1 MSDSSD
7 PTWNNLP
14 SPASA
19 SVPTGKDQTT
29 TFMQTYTARR
39 RQILDVLNVLTS
51 LGIQN
56 DIDLPRAAVL
66 GSQSAGK
73 SSLIES
79 MSGISLPR
87 ASGTCTRCPMECRL
101 QFGETWSCNVMLRFE
116 FDSGGNRLSTPREVS
131 FGGPILDKADV
142 TARLRRAQRAIL
154 RPSIDANKFLDDSD
168 LETQGSSLSFS
179 KNYVCIHVQGP
190 EVPDL
195 TFYDLPGIIANV
207 SDGGNEKDIQLVEDL
222 AKMYISQPN
231 CIVLLVITC
240 ETDFE
245 NQGAYRLIKA
255 DESLKSRT
263 VGVLTKPDRIEP
275 GNEQRWLRILRNESN
290 TLENGGFAVKQP
302 DFQQLERG
310 ISWEAARIGER
321 DFFSTTQ
328 PWSSLEDKHRNR
340 IGSTA
345 LAEHLGQMLSDL
357 ASTKLP
363 AILSSINRL
372 LEDVDQEL
380 RNYPAPTY
388 DDPKRE
394 IIMLLRN
401 FTKDVAKHIKG
412 LPPSCTDDP
421 IDPFTAGLVYSMNK
435 KYDMFR
441 LQVHRTAPQFRP
453 WERVDPIDLSVT
465 RNLLREVKADD
476 PPSGCT
482 GYEFYIEEVMDLAE
496 RSRTRELPGNYPFA
510 VKVTYID
517 ETIRSWRDLAAK
529 CFEKVRDIMIDHA
542 NRLVHDHFGRYA
554 HGGLLEAVNN
564 VVKEQF
570 TRRETVTRKK
580 IESICRGEDRPCT
593 QNEDYFFYCRS
604 KLLVKYKAIY
614 QRSKGH
620 GSTFGLIS
628 EDHHN
633 EKRLVNEAIAALARL
648 NIHGLKPDDLV
659 KLFPENKMDPAL
671 EIMSEARAYFQVAYK
686 RFGDNV
692 PNQIDASFVSG
703 FDDDLELALVYTIPD
718 VDTCSKW
725 LQESPQVVNRRG
737 ALNERKKR
745 LQVAKSSLG
754 PIVRLLSR
762 SIFTEPSPPPEPSV
776 PPTPSTQPSV
786 VNSVVSSPGLRNVS
800 LPPTIGM
807 LAVLM
812 ASPVRPLYGNIYP
825 RG

>member
-1 MSDSSD
+1 MSDSNSS
-7 PTWNNLP
+7 TSWNNIP

-19 SVPTGKDQTT
+19 SGPTGSDQSNA
-29 TFMQTYTARR
+29 FMQTYTARR

-56 DIDLPRAAVL
+56 DIDLPRVAVL

-101 QFGETWSCNVMLRFE
+101 QFGETWSCSVMLRFE

-131 FGGPILDKADV
+131 FGGPISDKADV

-168 LETQGSSLSFS
+168 LETNGTSLSFS

-190 EVPDL
+190 QVPDL

-222 AKMYISQPN
+222 AKMYITQPN

-255 DESLKSRT
+255 DESLRART

-275 GNEQRWLRILRNESN
+275 GNEQRWLRILRNEIN
-290 TLENGGFAVKQP
+290 TLENGWFAVKQP

-328 PWSSLEDKHRNR
+328 PWSNLEDKHRNR
-340 IGSTA
+340 IGSAA
-345 LAEHLGQMLSDL
+345 LADHLGQMLSDL

-363 AILSSINRL
+363 AVLASINRL
-372 LEDVDQEL
+372 LGNVDQEL
-380 RNYPAPTY
+380 KKYPAPTY

-394 IIMLLRN
+394 IIMLLRD
-401 FTKDVAKHIKG
+401 FTKDVAKHVEG

-421 IDPFTAGLVYSMNK
+421 VDPFTAGLIYSINK
-435 KYDMFR
+435 QYDAFR

-453 WERVDPIDLSVT
+453 WESHDSIDRSVQ
-465 RNLLREVKADD
+465 RSLLKEVKEDD
-476 PPSGCT
+476 PPSGCK
-482 GYEFYIEEVMDLAE
+482 GNEFYIEEVMDLAE

-529 CFEKVRDIMIDHA
+529 CFEKVRDITVDHV
-542 NRLVHDHFGRYA
+542 NRLVQDHFGRYE
-554 HGGLLEAVNN
+554 HGGLLDAVSN

-570 TRRETVTRKK
+570 NRREITTKGK

-593 QNEDYFFYCRS
+593 QNEDYFFHYRS
-604 KLLVKYKAIY
+604 KLLVKYKAVY
-614 QRSKGH
+614 KRSKGH
-620 GSTFGLIS
+620 GSIFGLSS
-628 EDHHN
+628 EDPHN
-633 EKRLVNEAIAALARL
+633 VRRLVNEAIAALARL

-671 EIMSEARAYFQVAYK
+671 EIVSEARAYFQGIV
-686 RFGDNV
+686 
-692 PNQIDASFVSG
+692 
-703 FDDDLELALVYTIPD
+703 LE
-718 VDTCSKW
+718 
-725 LQESPQVVNRRG
+725 
-737 ALNERKKR
+737 
-745 LQVAKSSLG
+745 
-754 PIVRLLSR
+754 
-762 SIFTEPSPPPEPSV
+762 
-776 PPTPSTQPSV
+776 
-786 VNSVVSSPGLRNVS
+786 
-800 LPPTIGM
+800 
-807 LAVLM
+807 
-812 ASPVRPLYGNIYP
+812 
-825 RG
+825 

>member
-1 MSDSSD
+1 MSDSNSSSS
-7 PTWNNLP
+7 WNNIP

-19 SVPTGKDQTT
+19 SSPAANDQNN

-51 LGIQN
+51 LG
-56 DIDLPRAAVL
+56 
-66 GSQSAGK
+66 
-73 SSLIES
+73 
-79 MSGISLPR
+79 
-87 ASGTCTRCPMECRL
+87 CPMECRL
-101 QFGETWSCNVMLRFE
+101 QYGDTWSCNVMLRFE

-131 FGGPILDKADV
+131 FGSLITDKADV

-154 RPSIDANKFLDDSD
+154 RPTIDANKFLDDSD
-168 LETQGSSLSFS
+168 LETNGASLSFS

-255 DESLKSRT
+255 DESLKART

-275 GNEQRWLRILRNESN
+275 GNEQRWLKILRNESN
-290 TLENGGFAVKQP
+290 TLENGWFAVKQP

-328 PWSSLEDKHRNR
+328 PWSRLEDKHRNR
-340 IGSTA
+340 IGTTA
-345 LAEHLGQMLSDL
+345 LADHLGQMLSDL

-363 AILSSINRL
+363 AILASINRL
-372 LEDVDQEL
+372 LEDVDEEL
-380 RNYPAPTY
+380 KNYPAPTY

-401 FTKDVAKHIKG
+401 FTKDVAKHVEG
-412 LPPSCTDDP
+412 LPPSCTDNPADP
-421 IDPFTAGLVYSMNK
+421 STAGLVYSLNK
-435 KYDMFR
+435 EYDAFR
-441 LQVHRTAPQFRP
+441 LRVHRTAPQFRP
-453 WERVDPIDLSVT
+453 WESGDSLHSGVR
-465 RNLLREVKADD
+465 RNLLKEVKADD

-482 GYEFYIEEVMDLAE
+482 GNEFYIEEVMDLAE

-517 ETIRSWRDLAAK
+517 ETIRTWPSLADK
-529 CFEKVRDIMIDHA
+529 CFEKVRDIMIDHI
-542 NRLVHDHFGRYA
+542 NRLVQEHFGRYT

-564 VVKEQF
+564 VVKEQL
-570 TRRETVTRKK
+570 TRREAATRKK
-580 IESICRGEDRPCT
+580 IESICRGETRPCT
-593 QNEDYFFYCRS
+593 QNEDYFFYFRS
-604 KLLVKYKAIY
+604 KLLVKYKAVY
-614 QRSKGH
+614 QKSKGH
-620 GSTFGLIS
+620 GSIFGLSS
-628 EDHHN
+628 EDPPT
-633 EKRLVNEAIAALARL
+633 ERRLVNEAMAALAKL
-648 NIHGLKPDDLV
+648 NFHGLKPDDLV
-659 KLFPENKMDPAL
+659 KLFPESKMDPAL
-671 EIMSEARAYFQVAYK
+671 EIMSEARAYFQGPTTLFPSIETVAYK

-703 FDDDLELALVYTIPD
+703 LDDDLELALVYTIPD
-718 VDTCSKW
+718 TDTCSKW
-725 LQESPQVVNRRG
+725 LQESPQMANRRT

-745 LQVAKSSLG
+745 LEAAKANLA

-762 SIFTEPSPPPEPSV
+762 SIFTEPSQPPQSPVSSAPSTPVHEGVYLVDRPASPDYPEPSPVYAV
-776 PPTPSTQPSV
+776 PSPAVSQSFPS
-786 VNSVVSSPGLRNVS
+786 
-800 LPPTIGM
+800 PPAPIESTDM
-807 LAVLM
+807 
-812 ASPVRPLYGNIYP
+812 
-825 RG
+825 

>member
-1 MSDSSD
+1 MSDSNSS
-7 PTWNNLP
+7 TSWNNIP
-14 SPASA
+14 SPAST
-19 SVPTGKDQTT
+19 SSPTGSDQGN

-116 FDSGGNRLSTPREVS
+116 FDSNGKKLSTPREVS
-131 FGGPILDKADV
+131 FGGLISDKADV

-168 LETQGSSLSFS
+168 LETNGPSLSFS
-179 KNYVCIHVQGP
+179 KNYVCIHVRGP

-222 AKMYISQPN
+222 AKLYINQPN

-255 DESLKSRT
+255 DESLKTRT

-275 GNEQRWLRILRNESN
+275 GNEQRWLKILRNESN
-290 TLENGGFAVKQP
+290 TLENGWFAVKQP

-321 DFFSTTQ
+321 DYFSSTQ

-340 IGSTA
+340 IGSIA
-345 LAEHLGQMLSDL
+345 LADHLGQMLSDL

-363 AILSSINRL
+363 AILASINRL
-372 LEDVDQEL
+372 LEDVDEEL
-380 RNYPAPTY
+380 KQYPAPTY

-401 FTKDVAKHIKG
+401 FTKDVAKHIEG

-421 IDPFTAGLVYSMNK
+421 ADPSTAGLVYSINK
-435 KYDMFR
+435 EYEEFR

-453 WERVDPIDLSVT
+453 WERVDGINPSVR
-465 RNLLREVKADD
+465 RNLLKEVKVDD

-482 GYEFYIEEVMDLAE
+482 GNEFYIEEVMDLAE

-517 ETIRSWRDLAAK
+517 ETIRSWMGLAEK
-529 CFEKVRDIMIDHA
+529 CFEKVRDRMIDHI
-542 NRLVHDHFGRYA
+542 NRLVQNHFGRYA
-554 HGGLLEAVNN
+554 HGGLLET
-564 VVKEQF
+564 VK
-570 TRRETVTRKK
+570 
-580 IESICRGEDRPCT
+580 
-593 QNEDYFFYCRS
+593 
-604 KLLVKYKAIY
+604 
-614 QRSKGH
+614 
-620 GSTFGLIS
+620 
-628 EDHHN
+628 
-633 EKRLVNEAIAALARL
+633 
-648 NIHGLKPDDLV
+648 
-659 KLFPENKMDPAL
+659 
-671 EIMSEARAYFQVAYK
+671 
-686 RFGDNV
+686 
-692 PNQIDASFVSG
+692 
-703 FDDDLELALVYTIPD
+703 
-718 VDTCSKW
+718 
-725 LQESPQVVNRRG
+725 
-737 ALNERKKR
+737 
-745 LQVAKSSLG
+745 
-754 PIVRLLSR
+754 
-762 SIFTEPSPPPEPSV
+762 
-776 PPTPSTQPSV
+776 
-786 VNSVVSSPGLRNVS
+786 
-800 LPPTIGM
+800 
-807 LAVLM
+807 
-812 ASPVRPLYGNIYP
+812 
-825 RG
+825 